1 MKRNIISAF
10 AVGLIALSASAQYKV
25 VVTTNEGE
33 KFEYPTSGVGSIR
46 FEEAPSYTPLSV
58 FIDAEY
64 TSKGDNGIYTF
75 TLATEQPDSE
85 GNPALIGGV
94 QISMSLTSDLSEN
107 YLDAVLPAG
116 YYRAGTG
123 ADKGEFN
130 VQNSGIWIR
139 LDEGEDGVLLNPI
152 VDGSVDVHHDGDDYD
167 IKFELTLLQ
176 GGTIA
181 LSYSGKLE
189 FTPGASEYEDFTSD
203 QNITFTGAQER
214 YYANWYYPFCD
225 DATLELY
232 SGNFTAEGQQTD
244 GYWLNLPVFMP
255 KVEDPKNPA
264 AYVADGVYSIDS
276 RDKVADNTE
285 LPFTIT
291 KGGTIDFWGVIY
303 PTGAYITYLDKSGR
317 VMRGF
322 IETGTVTVSN
332 NGTKYE
338 IDLVTDKGIKITG
351 SYEGSVYV
359 ENRNDSEKA
368 PAIEGTI
375 DSDIVFDFIPG
386 TIGISYPL
394 GDYIKSGIYQY
405 QVMIAEPDMLHGDF
419 LMMELSSD
427 KEVLPDGTYTFNNEI
442 APFDGI
448 KGYLDYGGNTMF
460 SWYGNLDDVDEEGV
474 QNIVAPIMGG
484 IVTIS
489 TTADNT
495 RKLVFNLLDEDG
507 HSMTGTFEGIF
518 YDFTAESYAASKT
531 SPLKSGVK
539 VEKKASSAEHMSQHV
554 RLAR

>member
-10 AVGLIALSASAQYKV
+10 AVGLIALTASAQYKV

-33 KFEYPTSGVGSIR
+33 KFEYPTSGVESIR
-46 FEEAPSYTPLSV
+46 FEEAPVYTPLSV

-64 TSKGDNGIYTF
+64 TSKGENGIYSF

-85 GNPALIGGV
+85 GNPSQIGGV

-123 ADKGEFN
+123 ANKGEFN

-152 VDGSVDVHHDGDDYD
+152 VDGTVDVSHDGDSYD

-176 GGTIA
+176 GGSIA
-181 LSYSGKLE
+181 LSYSGKMD
-189 FTPGASEYEDFTSD
+189 FTPGASEYENFTTD
-203 QNITFTGAQER
+203 QNIQFTGAQER
-214 YYANWYYPFCD
+214 YFANWFYPFCD

-232 SGNFTAEGQQTD
+232 TGSFTAQGQQTE
-244 GYWLNLPVFMP
+244 GYWLSLPIFMP
-255 KVEDPKNPA
+255 KVDDPKNPA
-264 AYVADGVYSIDS
+264 TYLADGVYSIDT
-276 RDKVADNTE
+276 REKVFDNTE

-291 KGGTIDFWGVIY
+291 KGGTVDFWGTIFPV
-303 PTGAYITYLDKSGR
+303 GAYATYIDKSGR
-317 VMRGF
+317 IMRGF
-322 IETGTVTVSN
+322 IEDGTMKVSN
-332 NGTKYE
+332 NGTRFD
-338 IDLVTDKGIKITG
+338 IDFTTDNGIKITG
-351 SYEGSVYV
+351 TYEGSVYV

-375 DSDIVFDFIPG
+375 DKDIVFDFIPG
-386 TIGISYPL
+386 TIGMSYPL
-394 GDYIKSGIYQY
+394 GDYIKTGIYQF
-405 QVMIAEPDMLHGDF
+405 QVMIADPDMLHGDF

-460 SWYGNLDDVDEEGV
+460 SWYGNLDDVDEKGV
-474 QNIVAPIMGG
+474 QNLVAPVMGG
-484 IVTIS
+484 TVTIS
-489 TTADNT
+489 TTATNT

-518 YDFTAESYAASKT
+518 YDFPSDSY
-531 SPLKSGVK
+531 SPERKSPFKLGSSDYVK
-539 VEKKASSAEHMSQHV
+539 PATVFPTDHV
-554 RLAR
+554 RIAR